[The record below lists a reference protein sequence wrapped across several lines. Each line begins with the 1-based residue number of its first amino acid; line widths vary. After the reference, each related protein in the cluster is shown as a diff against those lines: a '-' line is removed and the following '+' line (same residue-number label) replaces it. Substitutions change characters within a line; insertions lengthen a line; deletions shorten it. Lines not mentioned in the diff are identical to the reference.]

1 MQAPSNKVGLTL
13 IIVVLFVTGTIVM
26 SKVQLPNRTNTN
38 LEADSVDLIIERKIN
53 QEDFSWL
60 EEFERTRLIPTAQK
74 SDEFDVTAFAPGT
87 LTEQMSIDLFTEYLN
102 LKQKGFLTPE
112 EEEQMTLKIVE
123 QINSQIRF
131 DANKYA
137 YSDLNTT
144 QSTPETVSIYGDRV
158 AQVTLDNYSKMDK
171 VRNLQE
177 ITYLKNIASIHREYV
192 QELLS
197 ISVPDVLQEA
207 HIEIVNGVYNTAVLF
222 EMLTS
227 DIEDPVVAI
236 TLLTQYQ
243 AVQPDDVQLYTLM
256 AMYFKNNDIIF
267 DTESTINFW
276 NKFY

>member
-26 SKVQLPNRTNTN
+26 SKVQLPNRTNNN